1 VDFVSVSEIQGWVA
15 AAKRA
20 ERRVGRHGPS
30 RGKKGSSW
38 APDREIVLFEVKG
51 KTDLEVLDGVLEYAL
66 EGIVII
72 HDEVGNVPVHEE
84 FARIAADDL
93 VGSDASV
100 RAACEFTCA

>member
-1 VDFVSVSEIQGWVA
+1 MAPAGGGKRGA
-15 AAKRA
+15 AR
-20 ERRVGRHGPS
+20 
-30 RGKKGSSW
+30 
-38 APDREIVLFEVKG
+38 APDIEEIVLFEVKG

-100 RAACEFTCA
+100 RAACEITCA